1 MHILL
6 HWNCIALEKFQWIVF
21 VKLLFPTILFVNLLY
36 QVHYPVCEAILI
48 VKPQDYLDC
57 CSVNLKYDI

>member
-1 MHILL
+1 MHIY
-6 HWNCIALEKFQWIVF
+6 CIGIADYWRHSKGIVF
-21 VKLLFPTILFVNLLY
+21 VVFLLPTVLFVNFLH

-57 CSVNLKYDI
+57 SSVNLKHDI